1 MHRVQELLHLVDVR
15 LACVFELIMF
25 LGHALDRVFFFIVV
39 LAIGQIHLVK
49 EDFDDFDE
57 LLVAQL
63 EILVGGGHLE
73 V

>member
-1 MHRVQELLHLVDVR
+1 MYRVQELLHLVDVG
-15 LACVFELIMF
+15 LAGVLKLVMF
-25 LGHALDRVFFFIVV
+25 LSHALDCIFFFIVI

-49 EDFDDFDE
+49 EDFDDFDK

-63 EILVGGGHLE
+63 EILVGGRHLE

>member
-1 MHRVQELLHLVDVR
+1 MHRVQELLHLVDVC
-15 LACVFELIMF
+15 LARVFELIVF
-25 LGHALDRVFFFIVV
+25 LCHALDCVFFFIVV

-49 EDFDDFDE
+49 EDFDDFDK

-63 EILVGGGHLE
+63 EILVGGRHLE